1 MATNGTG
8 SYVSADGH
16 VVEPA
21 DLWTT
26 RMDKPFRNR
35 APRVESR
42 SDADYYI
49 IDGHRPFRLDWKARP
64 WKTR

>member
-1 MATNGTG
+1 MTVNGMG

-26 RMDKPFRNR
+26 RMDKRFRDR

-42 SDADYYI
+42 PDADYYI
-49 IDGHRPFRLDWKARP
+49 IDGLSPFPVGLEGATMED
-64 WKTR
+64 

>member
-1 MATNGTG
+1 MEKNVTG

-21 DLWTT
+21 ELWTT
-26 RMDKPFRNR
+26 RMDKRFRDR

-42 SDADYYI
+42 PEADYYI
-49 IDGHRPFRLDWKARP
+49 IIGRPACER
-64 WKTR
+64 